1 MDEDAKEILRIGA
14 EVALHPAV
22 KVLDDLIGVLGGDS
36 LSEYREKQKRR
47 RAARN
52 EETIDRTA
60 QILDERKVKKI
71 AEFND
76 EATVEVLEAAQ
87 DEGRQ
92 ELRELWARLLA
103 ASLDPARVT
112 RYRREFIEIAK
123 RLEPVDAEILPFL
136 AEPGQLAPNRRAW
149 VAGRTSRSD
158 DEIVVSF
165 RSLAVLGLI
174 ESPYGPNGNHQL
186 QPILSSLGREF
197 LFCVRE

>member
-1 MDEDAKEILRIGA
+1 MDDDAKELLKIGA
-14 EVALHPAV
+14 EIALHPAV

-52 EETIDRTA
+52 EETIGRTG
-60 QILDERKVKKI
+60 QILNDHNVKKI
-71 AEFND
+71 AECND
-76 EATVEVLEAAQ
+76 EAIIDVLETAQ

-103 ASLDPARVT
+103 ASLDPARAT

-123 RLEPVDAEILPFL
+123 KLEPLDIVVLPLL
-136 AEPGQLAPNRRAW
+136 AESSQLTPNRRAW
-149 VAGRTSRSD
+149 VAGRTGRSD

-165 RSLAVLGLI
+165 RSLVALGLI
-174 ESPYGPNGNHQL
+174 DSPYGPNGNHQL
-186 QPILSSLGREF
+186 QPMLSSLGREF
-197 LFCVRE
+197 LFCVR